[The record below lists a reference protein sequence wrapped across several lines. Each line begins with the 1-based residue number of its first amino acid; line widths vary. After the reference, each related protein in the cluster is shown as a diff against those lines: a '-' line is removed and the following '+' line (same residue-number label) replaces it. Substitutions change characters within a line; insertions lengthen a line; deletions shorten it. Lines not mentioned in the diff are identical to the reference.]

1 MDIVALISLIFGI
14 IALILGFTM
23 EGGVLGALLQPTAAI
38 IVFGGLT
45 GAVGL
50 SYPLY
55 QLAKI
60 PKIIGVIFK
69 GKKQDRE
76 KLMNYLIE
84 LATTARRDGLL
95 SLEREI
101 SNSEFND
108 EILKTGLQLVIDA
121 SDTES
126 LRHTLE
132 TKISNMEERHEKC
145 IAIFESAGGYA
156 PTMGVIGTVMGMV
169 QILSNLTNAA
179 ELAEKIAVAFIATLY
194 GVASANLIFLPIA
207 SRLKQLNN
215 DEVITKYMILDGII
229 LLQNGSNPALI
240 KEHLKGYLENAQKE
254 DVPRE

>member
-1 MDIVALISLIFGI
+1 MDIVALISLAFGI
-14 IALILGFTM
+14 VALILGFTM
-23 EGGVLGALLQPTAAI
+23 EGGVLSALVQPTAAI

-45 GAVGL
+45 GAVAL
-50 SYPLY
+50 SFPLKS
-55 QLAKI
+55 LSKL
-60 PKIIGVIFK
+60 PKLLGIAFSN
-69 GKKQDRE
+69 KKQDRE

-101 SNSEFND
+101 GNTEYND
-108 EILKTGLQLVIDA
+108 DILKTGLQLVIDA

-132 TKISNMEERHEKC
+132 TKISNMEERHERG

-169 QILSNLTNAA
+169 QILSELSNAE
-179 ELAEKIAVAFIATLY
+179 ELAKKIAVAFIATLY
-194 GVASANLIFLPIA
+194 GVGSANLIFLPIA
-207 SRLKQLNN
+207 NKLKQLNN
-215 DEVITKYMILDGII
+215 EEIVTKYMILDGII

-254 DVPRE
+254 DVTRE